1 MNGND
6 QRFHIKV
13 LCGSIAQSLKKSDFP
28 GSDAASVHLFALRQ
42 PAFMIARRMKS
53 QTKNMGLSLAQIAPG
68 YLGQGVREWRQG
80 LP

>member
-13 LCGSIAQSLKKSDFP
+13 RCSSIEQPLKKADFP
-28 GSDAASVHLFALRQ
+28 GSYAAYVHLFALRQ
-42 PAFMIARRMKS
+42 PVFMIARRTKS

-68 YLGQGVREWRQG
+68 YLGQGVREWRQV